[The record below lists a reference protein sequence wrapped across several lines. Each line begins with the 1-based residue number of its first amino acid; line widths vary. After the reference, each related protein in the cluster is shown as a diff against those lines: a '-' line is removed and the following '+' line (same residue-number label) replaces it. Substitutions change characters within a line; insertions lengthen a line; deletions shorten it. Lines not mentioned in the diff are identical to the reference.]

1 MIDTNLLNKI
11 HNIDCFEILAQ
22 LPDESI
28 DAMIIDPPYNNTALS
43 YDLIKFPHERWF
55 AELLRVA
62 KPNCNIVLFASGKFH
77 YKLWSI
83 GEKYHRYDCIWDKYP
98 KVTNGLSSG
107 RMPLTQHEYVMLF
120 TKKFHKDRLIYNH
133 GIKYT
138 GKIYKCPNAQH
149 STFGNKTASIS
160 YIKENDNNRFPTTVI
175 RINKQ
180 IDSGNGANECIHP
193 SEKPFKLI
201 KYLVEMYSNENMVV
215 LDTCSG
221 SGVLADVCLH
231 TNRKFI
237 CTEIDKEFYDKSIK
251 RLQYHLEYEQL
262 DTGAFIRK

>member
-1 MIDTNLLNKI
+1 M
-11 HNIDCFEILAQ
+11 
-22 LPDESI
+22 
-28 DAMIIDPPYNNTALS
+28 
-43 YDLIKFPHERWF
+43 
-55 AELLRVA
+55 
-62 KPNCNIVLFASGKFH
+62 LFASGKFH

-98 KVTNGLSSG
+98 KITNGLSAG

-120 TKKFHKDRLIYNH
+120 TKELHRDRLIYNH
-133 GIKYT
+133 GIKLTNEIIQRGRINTITRTSVIDYQKQDKSARYPT
-138 GKIYKCPNAQH
+138 TIIKKQ
-149 STFGNKTASIS
+149 KTQF
-160 YIKENDNNRFPTTVI
+160 KHEND
-175 RINKQ
+175 
-180 IDSGNGANECIHP
+180 IHP
-193 SEKPFKLI
+193 SEKPFELI

-251 RLQYHLEYEQL
+251 RLQYNLEYEQL
-262 DTGAFIRK
+262 DTGEFIRK

>member
-1 MIDTNLLNKI
+1 MIDTNLINKI

-22 LPDESI
+22 LPDESV
-28 DAMIIDPPYNNTALS
+28 DAMIIDPPYNNTELS

-55 AELLRVA
+55 AELIRVA

-98 KVTNGLSSG
+98 KVTNGLSAG

-120 TKKFHKDRLIYNH
+120 TKEFHNDRLVYNH
-133 GIKYT
+133 GVTLTNEK
-138 GKIYKCPNAQH
+138 KIFNRRVH
-149 STFGNKTASIS
+149 STNGSTMVID
-160 YIKENDNNRFPTTVI
+160 YIKENENDRFPTSVI
-175 RINKQ
+175 KISKTQFKHKN
-180 IDSGNGANECIHP
+180 DIHP
-193 SEKPFKLI
+193 SEKPFELI
-201 KYLVEMYSNENMVV
+201 KYFVEMYSNENMVV

-237 CTEIDKEFYDKSIK
+237 CTEIDKNFYDKSIK
-251 RLQYHLEYEQL
+251 RLQYNLEYEQL
-262 DTGAFIRK
+262 ETGEFVRK